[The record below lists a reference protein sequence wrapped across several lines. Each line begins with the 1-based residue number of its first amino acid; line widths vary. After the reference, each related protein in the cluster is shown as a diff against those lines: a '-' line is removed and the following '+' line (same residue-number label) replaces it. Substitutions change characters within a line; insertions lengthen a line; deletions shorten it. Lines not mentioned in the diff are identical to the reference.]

1 MTVWVG
7 IDFGTSNSSIAYYNG
22 RNAEIIEMPDGKRS
36 IPSVVTI
43 VGEDVFVGLE
53 AIEKG
58 REHRQQMFKHFKRR
72 MGERFDD
79 EAAEAGNQTC
89 ADPETGLVA
98 WRLDGDRFVETT
110 DLASYVIDELLKAA
124 TAKLGERPT
133 KAVLTIPADSGEAQ
147 KAATLEAGRKA
158 GLDRIELR
166 HEPTMAA
173 LVAGYT
179 NVKRRVIVVPDHGG
193 GTFDVTLLETG
204 KGRNDHALVSVLA
217 TDGRRK
223 GLGGIDFD
231 REAVR
236 YLVNR
241 LQTSHPDSDISS
253 DNYAL
258 ERVTEQAEE
267 AKKTL
272 SRKSE
277 ARVFVPN
284 IGRSSEGTS
293 IPLDETLDLKTF
305 AVLSERLTDQIAAIC
320 RRVVEKAKEK
330 DPKFQL
336 SDIHEVVAVGGMMR
350 SKIVRDAIESVFG
363 KKVRKDINPEEA
375 VALGAAVE
383 AAIVSGRLKGVT
395 VRDITSQ
402 PIAVETVDD
411 VASLVFPAGTPYPAE
426 RTVIIA
432 NADEGQGALSIA
444 VLEGDNAR
452 ASGCEVIASH
462 DHIVEQPG
470 KAKANKL
477 KLVFRLDEGGRLS
490 VDGDDGWKWKGA
502 A

>member
-1 MTVWVG
+1 MTFWVG

-43 VGEDVFVGLE
+43 VGDEIFVGLE

-58 REHRQQMFKHFKRR
+58 REHREQMFRHFKRR
-72 MGERFDD
+72 MGEKYDD
-79 EAAEAGNQTC
+79 EAESGYQTC

-98 WRLDGDRFVETT
+98 WRLEGDRFVETT

-124 TAKLGERPT
+124 ELKLGERPT
-133 KAVLTIPADSGEAQ
+133 KAVITIPADSGEPQ
-147 KAATLEAGRKA
+147 RAATLEAGRKA
-158 GLDRIELR
+158 GLEHVELR

-173 LVAGYT
+173 LVAGY
-179 NVKRRVIVVPDHGG
+179 NNSKRRIIAVPDHGG
-193 GTFDVTLLETG
+193 GTFDVTLIETG
-204 KGRNDHALVSVLA
+204 KGRKDHALVSVLA

-223 GLGGIDFD
+223 GLGGMDFD
-231 REAVR
+231 RESVR

-241 LQTSHPDSDISS
+241 LQTTHPDSDISS
-253 DNYAL
+253 DHYAI

-284 IGRSSEGTS
+284 VARSSEGTS
-293 IPLDETLDLKTF
+293 IPMDETLDLKTF
-305 AVLSERLTDQIAAIC
+305 AALSERLTDQIAAIC
-320 RRVVEKAKEK
+320 RRVIEKAKEK
-330 DPKFQL
+330 DPKFML
-336 SDIHEVVAVGGMMR
+336 SDIHDVVLVGGMTR
-350 SKIVRDAIESVFG
+350 SPVVRDAIQAVFG
-363 KKVRKDINPEEA
+363 KQARKDINPEEA

-402 PIAVETVDD
+402 PIAVETLHD
-411 VASLVFPAGTPYPAE
+411 VASLIFPAGTSYPAE
-426 RTVIIA
+426 RTVFVK

-444 VLEGDNAR
+444 VLEGDSMR
-452 ASGCEVIASH
+452 ASECEILATH

-470 KAKANKL
+470 AAKANKL
-477 KLVFRLDEGGRLS
+477 KLVFKLDDGGRLS
-490 VDGDDGWKWKGA
+490 VDADDGWSWKGA